1 MPRLPRRIADNRR
14 LSPQD
19 TLPDSVELVSS
30 PGPGPRF
37 PNPMPYINLKMYPGR
52 SEEQKREVA
61 RRIVEAVME
70 VCNVPDATQCP
81 VVIEEV
87 ERDNWATEVAPEVEA
102 KAALRYAP

>member
-1 MPRLPRRIADNRR
+1 
-14 LSPQD
+14 
-19 TLPDSVELVSS
+19 
-30 PGPGPRF
+30 
-37 PNPMPYINLKMYPGR
+37 MPYINLKMYPGR

-81 VVIEEV
+81 VGIEEV